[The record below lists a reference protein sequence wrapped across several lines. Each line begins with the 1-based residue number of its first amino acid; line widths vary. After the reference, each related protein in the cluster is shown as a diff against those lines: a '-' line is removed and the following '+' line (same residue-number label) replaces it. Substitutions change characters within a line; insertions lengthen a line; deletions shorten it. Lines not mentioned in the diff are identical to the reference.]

1 MNKKLLIAVLTVVM
15 CLSLV
20 IAACNA
26 VFTVTFET
34 NGGTAVETQKTG
46 LISITPETE
55 REGYI
60 FEGWFDNKALAGS
73 PVTFPYVVTADITL
87 YAKWSPVGTSPNPA
101 EKYIVE
107 FETNGGSR
115 VPAQNTAEIIAEP
128 KTEREGYTF
137 EGWFENEDLSGW
149 WNRKNLPLRLTPTAV
164 RR

>member
-55 REGYI
+55 REGYR
-60 FEGWFDNKALAGS
+60 FEVCLENKELAGI
-73 PVTFPYVVTADITL
+73 PDT
-87 YAKWSPVGTSPNPA
+87 
-101 EKYIVE
+101 
-107 FETNGGSR
+107 
-115 VPAQNTAEIIAEP
+115 
-128 KTEREGYTF
+128 
-137 EGWFENEDLSGW
+137 
-149 WNRKNLPLRLTPTAV
+149 
-164 RR
+164 